1 MQKLNFKFLHG
12 SYTYRKLKKINKLGT
27 PVSQNKYI
35 KRL

>member
-1 MQKLNFKFLHG
+1 MQKLKVKFLHS
-12 SYTYRKLKKINKLGT
+12 SYIYRKLKKINKLGT